1 MSRDADTNTEIFP
14 NLHDVVDAVVSVV
27 TYTLMC
33 LTMQVGGIDSFEQT
47 WRRSSMETFFTSWE
61 KS

>member
-47 WRRSSMETFFTSWE
+47 
-61 KS
+61 